1 MRILI
6 LALAALLVLLQA
18 RLWISDGGL
27 REVWRL
33 TAEVARRTEEN
44 GKLSARNAALQA
56 EVLDLKQGSAA
67 AEERARTELGM
78 IQSGETFYQIAP
90 AAPESRPPP

>member
-6 LALAALLVLLQA
+6 VALAGLLVLFQA
-18 RLWISDGGL
+18 RLWVSEGGL

-33 TAEVARRTEEN
+33 TAEVDRRTDEN
-44 GKLSARNAALQA
+44 ARLAARNNALAA
-56 EVLDLKQGSAA
+56 EVLDLKQGLAA

-78 IQSGETFYQIAP
+78 VRSGETFYQIAP
-90 AAPESRPPP
+90 ADPEPRREP

>member
-6 LALAALLVLLQA
+6 LALAGTLVLLQA

-33 TAEVARRTEEN
+33 TNEVERRTEEN
-44 GKLSARNAALQA
+44 GKLAARNAALEA
-56 EVLDLKQGSAA
+56 EVEDLFRQTCRAKADGGSPS
-67 AEERARTELGM
+67 ARSAR
-78 IQSGETFYQIAP
+78 QSEGATVVGG
-90 AAPESRPPP
+90 

>member
-6 LALAALLVLLQA
+6 LALAGIFVLLQA

-33 TAEVARRTEEN
+33 TAEVGRRMEEN
-44 GKLSARNAALQA
+44 GKLATRNAALEA
-56 EVLDLKQGSAA
+56 EVLDLKQGVAA

-90 AAPESRPPP
+90 AAPESRPAP